1 MHLQKG
7 IKDIPYVK
15 RKLKMSGQYG
25 YLEDFINEL
34 RSNGRYAF
42 SLPEVRNRFEQS
54 DEAIKKALQRLKKK
68 KEIALVRNE
77 FYVIVTP
84 EYRSKGML
92 PPSLFVSELMKFL
105 KKEYYVGL
113 LNAAAYYGAAHQQP
127 QSFSVITMKPSLR
140 NINNDNLKINFYVK
154 KEWAK
159 DNVEQKKVDTGYIN
173 VSSPELTA
181 LDLVYYFDQSGGHNR
196 VATVLEEL
204 SESIDAN
211 KLLDAARQFSPI
223 TTVQRLGFLLENI
236 LGKSELSKPIK
247 DYLKTVSY
255 FPVLLRPQKEKSEMI
270 TGNDWKVVQN
280 VEIETDL

>member
-7 IKDIPYVK
+7 IKNIPYIK
-15 RKLKMSGQYG
+15 RKLTMSEQYG

-77 FYVIVTP
+77 FYVIVPP
-84 EYRSKGML
+84 EYRSKGIL

-105 KKEYYVGL
+105 KKDYYVGL

-127 QSFSVITMKPSLR
+127 QSFSIIIMKPSLR
-140 NINNDNLKINFYVK
+140 DINHDNLKINFYVK

-159 DNVEQKKVDTGYIN
+159 DDVVQKKVDTGYIN

-181 LDLVYYFDQSGGHNR
+181 LDLVYYFDQTGGLNR

-211 KLLDAARQFSPI
+211 KLLDAARQFPQI
-223 TTVQRLGFLLENI
+223 TTVQRLGFVLENI
-236 LGKSELSKPIK
+236 IGKSELSEPIK
-247 DYLKTVSY
+247 DYLKTVSF
-255 FPVLLRPQKEKSEMI
+255 FPVLLRPQKDKSEMI
-270 TGNDWKVVQN
+270 TANDWKVVQN

>member
-1 MHLQKG
+1 M
-7 IKDIPYVK
+7 I
-15 RKLKMSGQYG
+15 GQSG

-42 SLPEVRNRFEQS
+42 SLPEVRSKFEQS

-77 FYVIVTP
+77 FYVVITP
-84 EYRSKGML
+84 EYRSKGIL
-92 PPSLFVSELMKFL
+92 PPSMFIEELMKFL
-105 KKEYYVGL
+105 QKDYYVGL

-127 QSFSVITMKPSLR
+127 QSFSVITIKPSLR
-140 NINNDNLKINFYVK
+140 NINNDILKINFYIK

-159 DNVEQKKVDTGYIN
+159 SDIVQKKVDTGYIN

-181 LDLVYYFDQSGGHNR
+181 LDLVYYFGQAGGLNR

-204 SESIDAN
+204 CESIDAN
-211 KLLDAARQFSPI
+211 KLLDLAKRYSPI
-223 TTVQRLGFLLENI
+223 TAVQRLGFLLEEI
-236 LGKSELSKPIK
+236 LNMHDLSNPIK
-247 DYLKTVSY
+247 DYLKTVNY
-255 FPVLLRPQKEKSEMI
+255 FPVLLRPQKEKPEMI

-280 VEIETDL
+280 LEIETDL

>member
-1 MHLQKG
+1 M
-7 IKDIPYVK
+7 I
-15 RKLKMSGQYG
+15 GQYG

-42 SLPEVRNRFEQS
+42 SLPEVRSKFEQS

-77 FYVIVTP
+77 FYVVITP
-84 EYRSKGML
+84 EYRSKGIL
-92 PPSLFVSELMKFL
+92 PPSMFIEELMKFL
-105 KKEYYVGL
+105 QKDYYVGL

-127 QSFSVITMKPSLR
+127 QSFSVITIKPSLR
-140 NINNDNLKINFYVK
+140 NINNDILKINFYIK

-159 DNVEQKKVDTGYIN
+159 SDIVQKKVDTGYIN

-181 LDLVYYFDQSGGHNR
+181 LDLVYYFDQAGGLNR

-204 SESIDAN
+204 CESIDAN
-211 KLLDAARQFSPI
+211 KLLDLAKRYSPI
-223 TTVQRLGFLLENI
+223 TAVQRLGFLLEEI
-236 LGKSELSKPIK
+236 LNMQDLSNPIK
-247 DYLKTVSY
+247 DYLKTVNY
-255 FPVLLRPQKEKSEMI
+255 FPVLLRPQKEKTEMI

-280 VEIETDL
+280 LEIETDL

>member
-1 MHLQKG
+1 M
-7 IKDIPYVK
+7 I
-15 RKLKMSGQYG
+15 GQYG
-25 YLEDFINEL
+25 YLEDFIKEL
-34 RSNGRYAF
+34 RSDGRYAF
-42 SLPEVRNRFEQS
+42 SLPEVRNTFEQS

-68 KEIALVRNE
+68 GEIALIRNE
-77 FYVIVTP
+77 FYVIITP
-84 EYRSKGML
+84 EYRSKGIL

-105 KKEYYVGL
+105 EKDYYVGL

-140 NINNDNLKINFYVK
+140 NVDNDNLKINFYIK

-159 DNVEQKKVDTGYIN
+159 SDIVQKKVDTGYIN

-181 LDLVYYFDQSGGHNR
+181 LDLVNYFEQAGGLNR

-204 SESIDAN
+204 CESIDAD
-211 KLLDAARQFSPI
+211 KMLDLAKRYSPI
-223 TTVQRLGFLLENI
+223 TAVQRLGFLLEEI
-236 LGKSELSKPIK
+236 LNMRDLSEPIK

-255 FPVLLRPQKEKSEMI
+255 FPILLRPQKEKPEMI

-280 VEIETDL
+280 LEIETDL